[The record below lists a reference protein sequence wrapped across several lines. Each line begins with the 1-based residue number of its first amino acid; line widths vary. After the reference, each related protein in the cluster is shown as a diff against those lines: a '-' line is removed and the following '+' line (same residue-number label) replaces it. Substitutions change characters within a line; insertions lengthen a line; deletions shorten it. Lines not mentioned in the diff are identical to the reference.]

1 MNQTKKLP
9 ILELLSKCSSKLASA
24 MCLNCRVT
32 RNKLAVSNTQKLG
45 DYTNKPDWEH
55 QKIIRE
61 F

>member
-32 RNKLAVSNTQKLG
+32 RNKLAVSNTQKLS
-45 DYTNKPDWEH
+45 DYTKNLTENTDK
-55 QKIIRE
+55 
-61 F
+61 